1 MPAARLC
8 FMGKESDMATF
19 TKEQLIAHIRERKE
33 ARQRMLDTVT
43 INPGFREYLER
54 ELATDEIALASLA
67 SLASAP
73 VAWLVGGRLFTT
85 EIAAGMY
92 ASEVRKAVKPLFFS
106 ALL

>member
-67 SLASAP
+67 SAP

>member
-1 MPAARLC
+1 MILSV
-8 FMGKESDMATF
+8 F
-19 TKEQLIAHIRERKE
+19 I
-33 ARQRMLDTVT
+33 TV
-43 INPGFREYLER
+43 ISGHDKPQPSGCLLER

-67 SLASAP
+67 STP